1 MRIGAF
7 LVHCNGFGTSFCVE
21 QLYGNLLFVT
31 AEHVLYTNN
40 NVVPCTINIL
50 GKEHTAKI
58 VHRNHDKDI
67 ALLKVEFN
75 NNKEIPMIK
84 ITSVLPHAIT
94 ISMDVWIVGF
104 QNLCLSSNASILQM
118 NVLNEVSNNEVCTA
132 IITNNTDE
140 YARWTTSKFCLMD
153 QVVAYGF
160 SGAPAFNQYGDCIA
174 MICASAFEGV
184 SWALSGV
191 FIVGE
196 IEVYKKKI
204 AAKRLNNKKRKNLKR
219 TEYKKASKSLKRKI

>member
-7 LVHCNGFGTSFCVE
+7 LVHCDGFGTAFCVE
-21 QLYGNLLFVT
+21 QLCGSLLFVT

-50 GKEHTAKI
+50 GKEHIAKI

-75 NNKEIPMIK
+75 NNKDMPVIK

-104 QNLCLSSNASILQM
+104 NNFCLSSNASILQM
-118 NVLNEVSNNEVCTA
+118 NVLKEVSNNEVCSA
-132 IITNNTDE
+132 ITNNVHE

-153 QVVAYGF
+153 QVVDYGF
-160 SGAPAFNQYGDCIA
+160 SEAPAFNQYGDCIA

-184 SWALSGV
+184 SWR
-191 FIVGE
+191 I
-196 IEVYKKKI
+196 YCW
-204 AAKRLNNKKRKNLKR
+204 
-219 TEYKKASKSLKRKI
+219 